1 LSRIIAGTIGS
12 LQLKPAA
19 KATRPTSDRV
29 KESLFAKLDVM
40 GVIEGARVLDLFAGT
55 GALGLESASRGA
67 AAVELVERDRNAF
80 RLLEQNVRSSLSS
93 FEKQGISNKIQAH
106 NLDALRYLKSA
117 KAGFDLVFIDPP
129 YDFPNAELEQ
139 LLIAIGE
146 ILSDEGLVVVERSSR
161 SEQLKIEALEL
172 QSAKTYGDTTVW
184 IFEKPYIERSVW
196 PV

>member
-1 LSRIIAGTIGS
+1 MTRIIAGAIGS

-29 KESLFAKLDVM
+29 KESLFAKLDAM
-40 GVIEGARVLDLFAGT
+40 GVIEGAKVLDLFAGT

-80 RLLEQNVRSSLSS
+80 ALLEQNVKSGLRS

-106 NLDALRYLKSA
+106 NLDAQRYLKSA
-117 KAGFDLVFIDPP
+117 TAGFGLVFVDPP

-139 LLIAIGE
+139 LLVSIGE
-146 ILSDEGLVVVERSSR
+146 ILSNEGLVIVERSSR
-161 SEQLKIEALEL
+161 SEQLEMEALEL
-172 QSAKTYGDTTVW
+172 HSSKNYGDTAIW
-184 IFEKPYIERSVW
+184 IYEKS
-196 PV
+196 

>member
-1 LSRIIAGTIGS
+1 MTRIIAGAIGS

-29 KESLFAKLDVM
+29 KESLFAKLEAMD
-40 GVIEGARVLDLFAGT
+40 VIEGARVLDLFAGT

-80 RLLEQNVRSSLSS
+80 ALLEQNVKSSLSS

-106 NLDALRYLKSA
+106 NLAAQRYLKSA
-117 KAGFDLVFIDPP
+117 TAEFDLVFVDPP

-139 LLIAIGE
+139 LLISIAE
-146 ILSDEGLVVVERSSR
+146 ILSEEGLVVVERSSR
-161 SEQLKIEALEL
+161 SEQLEIEALKL
-172 QSAKTYGDTTVW
+172 QSSKNYGDTAAVSYTHLTLPT
-184 IFEKPYIERSVW
+184 IYSV
-196 PV
+196 